1 MAKEA
6 DALERAGRPRLDRS
20 PFNPARSRRIAPD
33 VRERLVAEWAEHDPV
48 GIANTM
54 RWTSRGT
61 SVRARLGE
69 LAPPALLVHGT
80 DEKAFRPLARG
91 CGPRCRRLEVVPV
104 PAGHAVNLHDP
115 EGFNRA
121 VIAFFRR
128 SAGRPPS

>member
-1 MAKEA
+1 M
-6 DALERAGRPRLDRS
+6 
-20 PFNPARSRRIAPD
+20 
-33 VRERLVAEWAEHDPV
+33 AEWAEHDPV

-69 LAPPALLVHGT
+69 LVPPALLVHGT
-80 DEKAFRPLARG
+80 DEKAFRPLAVAAAAAL
-91 CGPRCRRLEVVPV
+91 PALEVVAV

-121 VIAFFRR
+121 VAAFFRR
-128 SAGRPPS
+128 SAGRSPS